1 MQSELGVVVAI
12 ELANGLLRV
21 PGRRHLALRVAGT
34 E

>member
-1 MQSELGVVVAI
+1 VAI